1 MCQKEDRM
9 HVARIMANEGHTQK
23 YIAEYLGVSDRMVR
37 KYLNPDFRTRPRKS
51 RESILKPFYPII
63 EDTLENDPYFN
74 LVYLHERLQNS
85 GYSGKMTILRDYARK
100 YRKKLIEKAVIRF
113 ETEPGRQAQVD
124 WKECGKMEIDGK
136 LQKVYAFVMLLGY
149 SRIPFVL
156 FSLDMTSP
164 TLLQAHLM
172 AFRFF
177 GAVPKEILYDNMRT
191 AWYNNGGVWHVNS
204 KLLAFA
210 SACGFTPLRCQVRR
224 PQTKGKVER
233 FIGYLGHN
241 FLIREEAMKSRSIND
256 LNLTVSKWIK
266 TVVEQQMSQFKQT
279 RKERFEYERQ
289 FMNPW
294 NPEAAP
300 DVRLV
305 KELLVSREG
314 FIRFESNKYSI
325 PADFIGQVATLKV
338 DTLARTAAIF
348 IDGAPVRTFKL
359 LTKGAKLESI
369 RKIDTDS
376 LVKRWKKENRMTK
389 RNVVASV
396 PEIKNTPRSSLMHT
410 EVDTRHPESY
420 DKLMGVT
427 A

>member
-37 KYLNPDFRTRPRKS
+37 KYLNPEFGTHPRKC

-63 EDTLENDPYFN
+63 EDTLDNDPYFN
-74 LVYLHERLQNS
+74 LVYLHERLQNA
-85 GYSGKMTILRDYARK
+85 GYSGKITILRDYARK
-100 YRKKLIEKAVIRF
+100 HRKKLIEKAVIRF

-124 WKECGKMEIDGK
+124 WKECGTMEIDGK

-156 FSLDMTSP
+156 FTLDMTTS

-172 AFRFF
+172 AFQYF
-177 GAVPKEILYDNMRT
+177 GAVPKEILYDNMKT
-191 AWYNNGGVWHVNS
+191 AWYNSSGVWQVNS

-233 FIGYLGHN
+233 FISYLAHS
-241 FLIREEAMKSRSIND
+241 FLIREEAVSATTLNNLNKS
-256 LNLTVSKWIK
+256 VAGWIS
-266 TVVEQQMSQFKQT
+266 TIVEQQMSQFRQT
-279 RKERFEYERQ
+279 RKERFEYEKQ
-289 FMNPW
+289 FMNTW
-294 NPEAAP
+294 NPSAAP

-305 KELLVSREG
+305 KEVLVSREG
-314 FIRFESNKYSI
+314 LIRYETNKYSV
-325 PADFIGQVATLKV
+325 PAEYIGQTAMLKV
-338 DTLARTAAIF
+338 DTLKRNATVF
-348 IDGAPVRTFKL
+348 VDGML
-359 LTKGAKLESI
+359 LRSFDLLVKGAKLQSI
-369 RKIDTDS
+369 RKTDS
-376 LVKRWKKENRMTK
+376 DSLIKRWRKENRETSKSIAAHIPEKNESTK
-389 RNVVASV
+389 SGLRYTVV
-396 PEIKNTPRSSLMHT
+396 E
-410 EVDTRHPESY
+410 TRHPEKY
-420 DKLMGVT
+420 DNLLGVT

>member
-1 MCQKEDRM
+1 MCQKENRM

-37 KYLNPDFRTRPRKS
+37 KYLNPEFGTRPRKS

-74 LVYLHERLQNS
+74 LVYLHERLQNA
-85 GYSGKMTILRDYARK
+85 GFTGKITILRDYARK

-156 FSLDMTSP
+156 FTLDMTTP

-172 AFRFF
+172 AFQYF

-191 AWYNNGGVWHVNS
+191 AWYNSGGVWQVNS

-233 FIGYLGHN
+233 FIGYLAHS
-241 FLIREEAMKSRSIND
+241 FLIREEAVNAATLND
-256 LNLTVSKWIK
+256 LNQSVAEWIS
-266 TVVEQQMSQFKQT
+266 TVVDQQMSQFRQT
-279 RKERFEYERQ
+279 RKERFEYEKQ
-289 FMNPW
+289 FMNNW
-294 NPEAAP
+294 NPAAAP
-300 DVRLV
+300 DARLV
-305 KELLVSREG
+305 RELIVSREG
-314 FIRFESNKYSI
+314 LIRYETNRYSV
-325 PADFIGQVATLKV
+325 PADHIGKTAILKI
-338 DTLARTAAIF
+338 DTLGRTADIF
-348 IDGAPVRTFKL
+348 IDGELVRTFDL
-359 LTKGAKLESI
+359 LAKGAKSESI
-369 RKIDTDS
+369 RKADRDS
-376 LVKRWKKENRMTK
+376 LINRWKKENRRTTRNIVARVPKTK
-389 RNVVASV
+389 GIPHSALRD
-396 PEIKNTPRSSLMHT
+396 T
-410 EVDTRHPESY
+410 EVDTRNPENY
-420 DKLMGVT
+420 DWLFGV
-427 A
+427 AI

>member
-1 MCQKEDRM
+1 MCLKEYRM

-23 YIAEYLGVSDRMVR
+23 YIAKYLGVSDRMVR
-37 KYLNPDFRTRPRKS
+37 KYLNPEFGIKPRKL

-63 EDTLENDPYFN
+63 EDTLEHDPYFN
-74 LVYLHERLQNS
+74 LVYLYERLQNA
-85 GYSGKMTILRDYARK
+85 GYTGKITILRDYARH
-100 YRKKLIEKAVIRF
+100 YRKRLVEKAVIRF

-136 LQKVYAFVMLLGY
+136 IQKVYAFVMLLGY

-156 FSLDMTSP
+156 FTLDMTSA

-191 AWYNNGGVWHVNS
+191 AWFNSGGVWQANS
-204 KLLAFA
+204 KLLELA

-233 FIGYLGHN
+233 FIGYLAHN
-241 FLIREEAMKSRSIND
+241 FLIRDEVQRAKTLTD
-256 LNLTVSKWIK
+256 LNESVSEWISS
-266 TVVEQQMSQFKQT
+266 VVETQMDQFRQT
-279 RKERFEYERQ
+279 RKERFEYEKS

-294 NPEAAP
+294 NSSAAP

-314 FIRFESNKYSI
+314 FIRYETNKYSV
-325 PADFIGQVATLKV
+325 PAEYIGQNAILKV
-338 DTLARTAAIF
+338 DTLKRLGELF
-348 IDGAPVRTFKL
+348 IEGESVRTFKL
-359 LTKGAKLESI
+359 LAKGMKSQSI
-369 RKIDTDS
+369 RKEDLNS
-376 LVKRWKKENRMTK
+376 LIKRWERENRMTTETIVSRAPK
-389 RNVVASV
+389 EKA
-396 PEIKNTPRSSLMHT
+396 PGSSLMHT
-410 EVDTRHPESY
+410 EVDVRHPKSY
-420 DKLMGVT
+420 DRLMGVT